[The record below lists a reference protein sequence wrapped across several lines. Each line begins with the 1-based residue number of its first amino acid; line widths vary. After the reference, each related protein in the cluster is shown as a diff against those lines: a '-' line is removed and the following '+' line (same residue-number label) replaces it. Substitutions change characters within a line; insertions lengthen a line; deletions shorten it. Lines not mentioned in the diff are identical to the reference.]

1 MNNAQDIIRYA
12 MGMEQ
17 RAQEFYEFYKDKV
30 TSRKIKELF
39 EGLAEMEHEHYAILE
54 RQLKSLEANNTF
66 EEFSLEIS
74 EGEDIIQSKTKDMEH
89 VDLEYDL
96 SDLPILRMAY
106 AMENDFAIFYEK
118 ALEKATDPIAKN
130 LLETLAKWEREHR
143 DSFQSEVELATQ
155 NSWFSQGFYPF

>member
-1 MNNAQDIIRYA
+1 MNNAKDIIKYA
-12 MGMEQ
+12 MDMEK

-39 EGLAEMEHEHYAILE
+39 EGLAEMEVEHYAILE
-54 RQLKSLEANNTF
+54 KQLKSLEDTNSF
-66 EEFSLEIS
+66 EEFALEVS
-74 EGEDIIQSKTKDMEH
+74 EGEDIIKSKTKDMEH

-118 ALEKATDPIAKN
+118 ALEKATDPIAKD
-130 LLETLAKWEREHR
+130 LLGTLAKWEREHR
-143 DSFQSEVELATQ
+143 DSFQNEVELATQ
-155 NSWFSQGFYPF
+155 NSWFAQGFYPF